1 MINIVRNR
9 SRGCGTCCAQGAVL
23 QESNPEWH
31 CHITTRGTVLRLRI
45 GSLLKSLHIADVSPR
60 VIRSA
65 LAWSV
70 SMLAVFLG
78 PVGPAHADWPERPI
92 TVVVMYSP
100 GGGTDT
106 MLRALTA
113 EMANATGWRINVVNR
128 PGAAGAVATRYVLN
142 RPADGYTMLGA
153 SNFNKY
159 SRISGGGDSVSW
171 RDWYY
176 MRAASGSASW
186 SVRPDSPFKTFAD
199 VVEAA
204 RADPGSLTISTSGTG
219 GQWHEF
225 AAVVARAAG
234 IELRYVPYNSGQLAT
249 LAGLNGEVDITG
261 GGVHEHIQY
270 VDAGQLVPL
279 QQTSLEDI
287 TTPSGRIMPSL
298 VNFIPDIRNQ
308 LPPSGAYNLG
318 IRRDTPPEVIRLVE
332 EAFIAAAESD
342 AFRAQVA
349 ERHFAVDLLVGPDA
363 DRRAAQVETISASV
377 FEALMIPGAR
387 TAAELGLPRPEEF
400 DQWWPPPGYSVLP
413 IHDGE

>member
-1 MINIVRNR
+1 M
-9 SRGCGTCCAQGAVL
+9 
-23 QESNPEWH
+23 E
-31 CHITTRGTVLRLRI
+31 LRI
-45 GSLLKSLHIADVSPR
+45 GSLMRSLHIDGVPPR
-60 VIRSA
+60 AIRSA
-65 LAWSV
+65 LVRSV
-70 SMLAVFLG
+70 LMLTAVAGL
-78 PVGPAHADWPERPI
+78 VGPAHADWPERPI
-92 TVVVMYSP
+92 TIVVMYSP

-106 MLRALTA
+106 MLRALAA
-113 EMANATGWRINVVNR
+113 EMASATGWRINVVNR

-171 RDWYY
+171 QDWYY

-204 RADPGSLTISTSGTG
+204 SANPGTLTISTSGTG

-298 VNFIPDIRNQ
+298 VNFIPEIRNQ

-318 IRRDTPPEVIRLVE
+318 IRRDTPAEVIRQVE
-332 EAFIAAAESD
+332 AAFIAATESEG
-342 AFRAQVA
+342 FRAQVA

-377 FEALMIPGAR
+377 FEELMIPGAR
-387 TAAELGLPRPEEF
+387 TAEELGLPQPEEF
-400 DQWWPPPGYSVLP
+400 DQWWPPPGYIVLP
-413 IHDGE
+413 IHDGD

>member
-1 MINIVRNR
+1 MIEQRTDDHAGVNV
-9 SRGCGTCCAQGAVL
+9 
-23 QESNPEWH
+23 
-31 CHITTRGTVLRLRI
+31 
-45 GSLLKSLHIADVSPR
+45 D
-60 VIRSA
+60 SA
-65 LAWSV
+65 LIRTMHQGSNVVPDPSIESPYRLPVFAVRARKDRGAPGWL
-70 SMLAVFLG
+70 MLFLVLFAMLFG
-78 PVGPAHADWPERPI
+78 GLIQPASAAWPERPI
-92 TVVVMYSP
+92 TLVVMYSP

-106 MLRALTA
+106 ILRALAA
-113 EMANATGWRINVVNR
+113 EMASATGWRINVVNR

-142 RPADGYTMLGA
+142 RPADGYTLIGA

-186 SVRPDSPFKTFAD
+186 SVRPDSPFKSFAD

-204 RADPGSLTISTSGTG
+204 RADPGGLTISTSGTG

-287 TTPSGRIMPSL
+287 ATPSGRIMPSL

-318 IRRDTPPEVIRLVE
+318 IRRDTPPEIISQLE
-332 EAFIAAAESD
+332 DAFAAAVRSE

-349 ERHFAVDLLVGPDA
+349 ERHFAVDLLLGPDA
-363 DRRAAQVETISASV
+363 DRRAAQLETVSASV
-377 FEALMIPGAR
+377 FEELMIPGAR
-387 TAAELGLPRPEEF
+387 TAGELGLPQPDEF
-400 DQWWPPPGYSVLP
+400 DQWWPPPGYRVLP
-413 IHDGE
+413 IHDTQ

>member
-1 MINIVRNR
+1 MLQNRN
-9 SRGCGTCCAQGAVL
+9 G
-23 QESNPEWH
+23 PD
-31 CHITTRGTVLRLRI
+31 TRILL
-45 GSLLKSLHIADVSPR
+45 SLAGMVGRFRD
-60 VIRSA
+60 A
-65 LAWSV
+65 LAWW
-70 SMLAVFLG
+70 AIFGFLFG
-78 PVGPAHADWPERPI
+78 GLVLPAAAQWPERPI
-92 TVVVMYSP
+92 TLVVMYSP

-106 MLRALTA
+106 MLRALAA
-113 EMANATGWRINVVNR
+113 EMASATGWRINVVNR

-204 RADPGSLTISTSGTG
+204 RANPGSLTISTSGTG

-225 AAVVARAAG
+225 AAVVAQAAG

-287 TTPSGRIMPSL
+287 VTPSGRIMPSL
-298 VNFIPDIRNQ
+298 VNFIPGIRDQ

-318 IRRDTPPEVIRLVE
+318 IRRNTPPEIIRQVE
-332 EAFIAAAESD
+332 AAFVAAAQSE

-349 ERHFAVDLLVGPDA
+349 ERHFAVDLLIGPDA
-363 DRRAAQVETISASV
+363 DRRASQVETISASV
-377 FEALMIPGAR
+377 FEELMIPGAR
-387 TAAELGLPRPEEF
+387 TAEELGLPLPEEF

-413 IHDGE
+413 IHDDE

>member
-1 MINIVRNR
+1 M
-9 SRGCGTCCAQGAVL
+9 
-23 QESNPEWH
+23 
-31 CHITTRGTVLRLRI
+31 RLRI
-45 GSLLKSLHIADVSPR
+45 GSLLRSLHVAGFSPKA
-60 VIRSA
+60 IRSA
-65 LAWSV
+65 LAWSAL
-70 SMLAVFLG
+70 MLTAVVGL
-78 PVGPAHADWPERPI
+78 VGPAHAQWPERPI
-92 TVVVMYSP
+92 TLVVMYSP

-106 MLRALTA
+106 MLRALAA

-204 RADPGSLTISTSGTG
+204 RANPGSLTISTSGTG

-225 AAVVARAAG
+225 AAVVAQAAG

-318 IRRDTPPEVIRLVE
+318 IRRDTPPEVISLVE
-332 EAFIAAAESD
+332 AAFIAATESE

-377 FEALMIPGAR
+377 FENLMIPGAR
-387 TAAELGLPRPEEF
+387 TAAELGLPLPEEF

-413 IHDGE
+413 IHDGD